1 MKMRVKMSGL
11 EFRRFMDGFG
21 LTILMLGFLGC
32 AVPLVIGMM
41 TLFGVRLTATPSSA
55 FQGLVLIALGGGL
68 RLLVRIDKRL
78 ESKSREP
85 EINVS

>member
-1 MKMRVKMSGL
+1 MRLKMSGL

-32 AVPLVIGMM
+32 AVPLVIEMM

-78 ESKSREP
+78 ESKSPEP
-85 EINVS
+85 EANVS